1 MPVDAVLALAGFA
14 FVMSVSPGPGN
25 LLLLTS
31 GANFGLAR
39 TLPLIFGISF
49 GFLGMVL
56 ATGLGLGQVLK
67 AYPAIAAV
75 LRGACGLYVL
85 WLAWTIARSAG
96 PQARNAGRALQRPF
110 TFLEAAALQLVNP
123 KAWAVALVVTVS
135 YLAPDAP
142 VSSLLAL
149 IAIFAAV
156 NIPSIGLWAVSGV
169 GLRGFLARGRRIA
182 VFNVTM
188 AALLVASILPVLL
201 PAME

>member
-1 MPVDAVLALAGFA
+1 MSFDAVLALAGFA

-39 TLPLIFGISF
+39 TLPLVFGISF
-49 GFLGMVL
+49 GFLGMVM
-56 ATGLGLGQVLK
+56 ATGLGLGQLLK
-67 AYPAIAAV
+67 AYPAIATV
-75 LRGACGLYVL
+75 LRAACGIYVL

-96 PQARNAGRALQRPF
+96 PRARNAGEAIERPF

-135 YLAPDAP
+135 YLAADAP
-142 VSSLLAL
+142 VSSLLVL

-169 GLRGFLARGRRIA
+169 GLRGFLAHGRRIA
-182 VFNVTM
+182 VFNVMM